1 MSHLVKADL
10 SCRYRQ
16 VAVDMQAAADSYP
29 ITDRYQLP
37 ALGNQYCFGG
47 LSCTCMHRGPEHVTR
62 REGQQQQA
70 ESLHLL
76 NDSLGSQLVESL
88 YREYTER
95 SHE

>member
-1 MSHLVKADL
+1 
-10 SCRYRQ
+10 
-16 VAVDMQAAADSYP
+16 MQAAADSYP

-47 LSCTCMHRGPEHVTR
+47 LSCTCMPRGPEHVTR

>member
-1 MSHLVKADL
+1 
-10 SCRYRQ
+10 
-16 VAVDMQAAADSYP
+16 MQAAADNYP
-29 ITDRYQLP
+29 IIDRYQLP

-47 LSCTCMHRGPEHVTR
+47 LSCTCMPRGPEHVTR

-76 NDSLGSQLVESL
+76 TDSLGSQLVESS
-88 YREYTER
+88 YREDTER